1 MHGMPDK
8 LKGKIA
14 RAEKA
19 REKKAPL
26 GPEVDT
32 ARFVEESP
40 AKVKRF
46 EDLPSSYS
54 DDVLRAGVVTSE
66 EGRTGTF
73 FQMNEHV
80 LCARS
85 REPGLEVLSTSEALE
100 KYDWMADYLW
110 EAVQPDADRYT
121 AMTALKPQHGYFIR
135 SEKGAKT
142 SFPVQAC
149 LFIGTQNFMQ
159 RVHNVIIAEEDS
171 ELHIITGCTTATD
184 VKSGFHVGVSE
195 FYVKKNAKITFTMV
209 HNWAPEVDVRPR
221 TGIFI
226 EEGGTFISNYI
237 CLRPVKTLQL
247 YPTAWLRG
255 RDARVRFQSILYA
268 QENSLFD
275 VGSRAVLQAPGT
287 RAEIVSRVVAKD
299 KAQVFARGH
308 LKGEVPEIKG
318 HLECQGLLL
327 SPSAVIS
334 AIPELEARA
343 ENVEMSHEAAVGKIA
358 EEEILYLMSRGLSA
372 DEAAAMIVRGFL
384 NVDIQGLP
392 PKLAEETK
400 ALLAA
405 DMGKFL

>member
-1 MHGMPDK
+1 MSGMPDQLKRK
-8 LKGKIA
+8 LE

-19 REKKAPL
+19 TAKQATF
-26 GPEVDT
+26 GPEVDI
-32 ARFVEESP
+32 ARFNEESP
-40 AKVKRF
+40 PTVATF
-46 EDLPSSYS
+46 EELPKSYS
-54 DDVLRAGVVTSE
+54 EDVLRAGVVTSE

-80 LCARS
+80 LCARAN
-85 REPGLEVLSTSEALE
+85 EKGLEVLSTTEALE
-100 KYDWMADYLW
+100 KYAWTADYLW

-135 SEKGAKT
+135 AERGAKT

-149 LFIGTQNFMQ
+149 LFIGQQNFMQ

-171 ELHIITGCTTATD
+171 ELHIITGCTTASD
-184 VKSGFHVGVSE
+184 VRSGFHVGVSE
-195 FYVKKNAKITFTMV
+195 FYVKKGAKVTFTMV

-221 TGIFI
+221 TGIFV

-247 YPTAWLRG
+247 YPTAWLKG
-255 RDARVRFQSILYA
+255 PGARVRFQSILYA
-268 QENSLFD
+268 QQKSLFD
-275 VGSRAVLQAPGT
+275 VGSRAVLQAPRT

-299 KAQVFARGH
+299 AATVIARGH
-308 LKGEVPEIKG
+308 LRGEVPEIKG

-327 SPSAVIS
+327 SPTAVIQ
-334 AIPELEARA
+334 AIPELDARA

-358 EEEILYLMSRGLSA
+358 EEEILYLMTRGLSA
-372 DEAAAMIVRGFL
+372 EEATATIVRGFL
-384 NVDIQGLP
+384 DVNIEGLP
-392 PKLAEETK
+392 PALAEETK
-400 ALLAA
+400 NLLAA